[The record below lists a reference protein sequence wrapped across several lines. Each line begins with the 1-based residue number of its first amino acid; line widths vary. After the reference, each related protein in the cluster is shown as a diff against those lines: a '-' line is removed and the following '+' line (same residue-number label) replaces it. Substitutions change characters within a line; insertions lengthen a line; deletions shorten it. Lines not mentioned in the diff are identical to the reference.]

1 MEIAIYFETKDSLI
15 DAIISQ
21 TNDLPGK
28 VALLHAGVDEGKVTE
43 RDITKN
49 ALAFDQFVD
58 NNEVGF
64 FLYNY
69 DAKVL
74 ANVNLVGTGGY
85 PSIEFMQE
93 DSSCT
98 FLTGFVDQILDTF
111 ARYGAFFIYACLDE
125 ERDAKNRIYN
135 DLDGYSVETWVGR
148 DISKYIPGL
157 YWITWISDKYASH
170 LNIDIEEFAASV
182 NDAIERLGDGYL
194 IRLGNNPGSWKKNL
208 KKLSKLSKDRD
219 YLFNIDK
226 VNISSAKTLV
236 DIEDILFD
244 WE

>member
-15 DAIISQ
+15 DAIKSQ
-21 TNDLPGK
+21 TNDLPGN
-28 VALLHAGVDEGKVTE
+28 VALLHSGEDEGKVTE

-49 ALAFDQFVD
+49 ALAFDQFIGK
-58 NNEVGF
+58 NEAGF
-64 FLYNY
+64 FLYND

-98 FLTGFVDQILDTF
+98 LLLEHVDQIVSTF
-111 ARYGAFFIYACLDE
+111 THYGAFFIYACLDE
-125 ERDAKNRIYN
+125 ERDAKNRNYN

-157 YWITWISDKYASH
+157 YWVTWISDKYSSH
-170 LNIDIEEFAASV
+170 LNIDIEEFVASV
-182 NDAIERLGDGYL
+182 NEPAERLGNGYC
-194 IRLGNNPGSWKKNL
+194 IRLGDKPELWRDYL
-208 KKLSKLSKDRD
+208 KKLSKLSRDRD

-226 VNISSAKTLV
+226 VNISSVKTLV
-236 DIEDILFD
+236 DMEDVLFD